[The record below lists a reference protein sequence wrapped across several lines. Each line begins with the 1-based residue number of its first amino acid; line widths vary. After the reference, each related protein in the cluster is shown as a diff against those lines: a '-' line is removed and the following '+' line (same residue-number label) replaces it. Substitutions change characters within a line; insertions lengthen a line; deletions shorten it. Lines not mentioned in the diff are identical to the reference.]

1 MINTTNYVFF
11 FIFTALAYF
20 VKGITG
26 FGNTLV
32 MSPLF
37 SFFTTNKL
45 ITPVDLLLGLPAN
58 AVMAYRERRHINLK
72 IVLPLTLMLIAGII
86 PGVFFLKAGNDRV
99 LKAILGLA
107 VVATGAEML
116 LRKPAGEGKHKAS
129 PAFLTAIGVIS
140 GVLCGMY
147 GIGAMLVAYIS
158 RTTDSMGA
166 FRANLCFV
174 FLMENLCRLAI
185 YSFSGIMTGEA
196 LWLSLL
202 LLPAAA
208 LGLFIGMKVN
218 PRLKPEAVKKAV
230 IALMAISGTA
240 LFITN
245 IV

>member
-1 MINTTNYVFF
+1 MTNYIFF
-11 FIFTALAYF
+11 FVATVLAFF

-58 AVMAYRERRHINLK
+58 AYMAFRERRHISLK

-86 PGVFFLKAGNDRV
+86 PAVFILKGGSDKV
-99 LKAILGLA
+99 LKAMLGLA
-107 VVATGAEML
+107 VVAIGVEMG
-116 LRKPAGEGKHKAS
+116 LRKPVGAGEGARKTS
-129 PAFLTAIGVIS
+129 PALLTAIGVIS
-140 GVLCGMY
+140 GFLCGLF
-147 GIGAMLVAYIS
+147 GIGAPLVAYIS

-174 FLMENLCRLAI
+174 FLMENLFRLAI
-185 YSFSGIMTGEA
+185 YSFSGIMTGEV
-196 LWLSLL
+196 LWLSLI

-208 LGLFIGMKVN
+208 LGLIIGMKVN
-218 PRLKPEAVKKAV
+218 LGLKPDIVKKAV
-230 IALMAISGTA
+230 ITLMAISGTA
-240 LFITN
+240 LFIAN